1 MTVWETH
8 KRDQI
13 VTIEEFEDYYKDMSA
28 SIDSDDYFELMIRN
42 AWHIAGGE
50 GQTANTSIKRVLK
63 TNADG
68 SQEVVMV
75 ENDMDRKV
83 RAAAGPGYAGMEI

>member
-1 MTVWETH
+1 
-8 KRDQI
+8 
-13 VTIEEFEDYYKDMSA
+13 MSA